1 MRVTPDVF
9 VAMSTLRGTIVFEDV
24 HVHVPV
30 LLGTVRQGRRSEAVA
45 SWLLTELD
53 DREDVGTE
61 LLDLRAIDL
70 TLDDAGKTT
79 ADPAFADAV
88 DGADGIVMVVPE
100 YNGSYPGL
108 LKHALDTLYDEYQH
122 KAVGLATV
130 SAGGLGGSRLAAT
143 LLPVLRDFGLVAIR
157 RDLTVSRAGS
167 AFDTDGRP
175 AEERLAQRADRFLDD
190 LLWMTRALKMARE
203 KGDG

>member
-1 MRVTPDVF
+1 M
-9 VAMSTLRGTIVFEDV
+9 FEDV
-24 HVHVPV
+24 DVHVPI
-30 LLGTVRQGRRSEAVA
+30 LLGTVRQGRRSGQVAAWLRSELEARPDV
-45 SWLLTELD
+45 STELI
-53 DREDVGTE
+53 
-61 LLDLRAIDL
+61 DLRTIDL
-70 TLDDAGKTT
+70 SLENAGKAS

-88 DGADGIVMVVPE
+88 DRADGLVMVVPE

-108 LKHALDTLYDEYQH
+108 LKHALDTLFDEYLH

-130 SAGGLGGSRLAAT
+130 SAGGLGGARVAAT

-157 RDLTVSRAGS
+157 RDLTVSRVGS
-167 AFDTDGRP
+167 AFDDDGAP
-175 AEERLAQRADRFLDD
+175 TEDRLAQRAERFLDE